1 MKIFTLPIRLPGI
14 NEYQNACRRHPMV
27 GATMKKNCVKQVMT
41 YLGEPAHLSWPAQ
54 FEIIYTE
61 PNKKRD
67 IDNITGF
74 GSKVI
79 LDAFVKAGFLPD
91 DGPTYV
97 NKIDS
102 TVTYGN
108 EPQIEIYVKEQGDT
122 LWTDISDID
131 KAFVEAQKW
140 AEENR
145 MPTRKEPVA
154 VKKTKTKATKT
165 ETKRNNGC
173 TLTMNLG

>member
-1 MKIFTLPIRLPGI
+1 MKAFTLPLRLPGI
-14 NEYQNACRRHPMV
+14 NEYQNACRRHPIQ
-27 GATMKKNCVKQVMT
+27 GAVMKKKWMQAVMVYLTPVVK
-41 YLGEPAHLSWPAQ
+41 LSWPAQ

-91 DGPTYV
+91 DGPSYV

-102 TVTYGN
+102 SVVYG
-108 EPQIEIYVKEQGDT
+108 ETPQIEIFVKEEGDT
-122 LWTDISDID
+122 LWADISDID
-131 KAFVEAQKW
+131 KLFDEATRW
-140 AEENR
+140 ANEND
-145 MPTRKEPVA
+145 MPVVPLEQPNIKQT
-154 VKKTKTKATKT
+154 KKRSKK
-165 ETKRNNGC
+165 
-173 TLTMNLG
+173 

>member
-1 MKIFTLPIRLPGI
+1 MKSFTLPIRLPGI

-41 YLGEPAHLSWPAQ
+41 YLGTPVHLSWPAQ

-67 IDNITGF
+67 IDNVIGF

-97 NKIDS
+97 NRIDS
-102 TVTYGN
+102 QVVYDN

-131 KAFVEAQKW
+131 KAFAEAQRW
-140 AEENR
+140 AEEND
-145 MPTRKEPVA
+145 MPSREEPAKV
-154 VKKTKTKATKT
+154 VRPKAKNNKT
-165 ETKRNNGC
+165 ETKRNQGC
-173 TLTMNLG
+173 TLTMTLN

>member
-1 MKIFTLPIRLPGI
+1 MKAFTLPLRLPGI
-14 NEYQNACRRHPMV
+14 NEYQNACRRHPIQ
-27 GATMKKNCVKQVMT
+27 GAVMKKKWMQAVMVYLTPVVK
-41 YLGEPAHLSWPAQ
+41 LSWPAQ

-91 DGPTYV
+91 DGPSYV

-102 TVTYGN
+102 SVVYGDT
-108 EPQIEIYVKEQGDT
+108 PQVEIFVKEEGDT
-122 LWTDISDID
+122 LWADISDID
-131 KAFVEAQKW
+131 KLFDEATRW
-140 AEENR
+140 ANEND
-145 MPTRKEPVA
+145 MPVVPLEQPNIKQT
-154 VKKTKTKATKT
+154 KKRSKK
-165 ETKRNNGC
+165 
-173 TLTMNLG
+173 

>member
-1 MKIFTLPIRLPGI
+1 MKCYTIPLRLPGI
-14 NEYQNACRRHPMV
+14 NEYQNACRRHPIQ
-27 GATMKKNCVKQVMT
+27 GAVMKKKWMQAVMT
-41 YLGEPAHLSWPAQ
+41 YLGPAVKFLWPAQ
-54 FEIIYTE
+54 FDIIYTE

-108 EPQIEIYVKEQGDT
+108 EPQIEVLVKESGDPA
-122 LWTDISDID
+122 WCDMSDID
-131 KAFVEAQKW
+131 KFFETAQKC
-140 AEENR
+140 ADEMG
-145 MPTRKEPVA
+145 MPCVPLEAPNTKP
-154 VKKTKTKATKT
+154 VKKGRKK
-165 ETKRNNGC
+165 
-173 TLTMNLG
+173 

>member
-1 MKIFTLPIRLPGI
+1 MKAFTLPLRLPGI
-14 NEYQNACRRHPMV
+14 NEYQNACRRHPIQ
-27 GATMKKNCVKQVMT
+27 GAVMKKKWMQAVMVYLTPVVK
-41 YLGEPAHLSWPAQ
+41 LSWPAQ

-91 DGPTYV
+91 DGPSYV

-102 TVTYGN
+102 SVVYGDT
-108 EPQIEIYVKEQGDT
+108 PQIEIFVKEEGDT
-122 LWTDISDID
+122 LWADISDID
-131 KAFVEAQKW
+131 KLFNEATRW
-140 AEENR
+140 AEENN
-145 MPTRKEPVA
+145 MPDRPVLQQNTKP
-154 VKKTKTKATKT
+154 VKKGRKK
-165 ETKRNNGC
+165 
-173 TLTMNLG
+173 

>member
-1 MKIFTLPIRLPGI
+1 MDGIKGVIMKAFTLPLRLPGI
-14 NEYQNACRRHPMV
+14 NEYQNACRRHPIQ
-27 GATMKKNCVKQVMT
+27 GAVMKKKWMQAVMVYLTPVVK
-41 YLGEPAHLSWPAQ
+41 LSWPAQ

-91 DGPTYV
+91 DGPSYV

-102 TVTYGN
+102 SVVYGDT
-108 EPQIEIYVKEQGDT
+108 PQIEIFVKEEGDT
-122 LWTDISDID
+122 LWADISDID
-131 KAFVEAQKW
+131 KLFDEATRW
-140 AEENR
+140 AEENN
-145 MPTRKEPVA
+145 MPDRPVLQQNTKP
-154 VKKTKTKATKT
+154 VKKGRKK
-165 ETKRNNGC
+165 
-173 TLTMNLG
+173 